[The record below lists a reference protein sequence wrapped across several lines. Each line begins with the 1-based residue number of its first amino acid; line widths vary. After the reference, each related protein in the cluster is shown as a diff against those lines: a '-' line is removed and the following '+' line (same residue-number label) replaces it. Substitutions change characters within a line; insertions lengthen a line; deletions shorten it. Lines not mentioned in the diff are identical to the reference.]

1 MSSIFTGEGAVS
13 TPSAH
18 AVAIP
23 ARRSG
28 IRALAQTASLTT
40 RVWQR
45 HWGAFM
51 RVWHTES
58 AGILGEPIFALAAF
72 GAGLGF
78 YLKTIGGVEYST
90 FVAPGLVAGYAMF
103 GATFDTTFG
112 AYMRMMNHRTFESI
126 LATPITIRELVMGEI
141 VWGATRA
148 TLSAGGMLLM
158 AVAYGFIREPAAV
171 LMVPYAILVGLVFAS
186 ISLTVVALVPAMST
200 LNTYFTLFVA
210 PMFFLS
216 GTFFPTDNLPGFF
229 RAYAQALPL
238 THGTTVLRGFAT
250 GEFSMDMVWATLVL
264 LAYLAV
270 FGPLAVWLMRRRI
283 VK

>member
-1 MSSIFTGEGAVS
+1 MSSIFTGQDAAASSSIAGHRSSAGALVL
-13 TPSAH
+13 
-18 AVAIP
+18 
-23 ARRSG
+23 
-28 IRALAQTASLTT
+28 ALALTA

-45 HWGAFM
+45 HRDAFM

-58 AGILGEPIFALAAF
+58 TGILGEPIFALAAF

-78 YLKTIGGVEYST
+78 YLKTIEGVDYAT
-90 FVAPGLVAGYAMF
+90 YVAPGLVGGYAMF

-148 TLSAGGMLLM
+148 ALSGGGMLVI
-158 AVAYGFIREPAAV
+158 AVLYGFIREPAAL
-171 LMVPYAILVGLVFAS
+171 LMVPFAFLIGLVFAS
-186 ISLTVVALVPAMST
+186 ISLTVVSLVPAMST

-216 GTFFPTDNLPGFF
+216 GTFFPTDNLPAFF
-229 RAYAQALPL
+229 RAYAQVLPL
-238 THGTTVLRGFAT
+238 THGATVLRGFAT
-250 GEFSMDMVWATLVL
+250 AEFSMAMVWATLVL
-264 LAYLAV
+264 LTYVAV
-270 FGPLAVWLMRRRI
+270 FAPLAVWLMRRRI